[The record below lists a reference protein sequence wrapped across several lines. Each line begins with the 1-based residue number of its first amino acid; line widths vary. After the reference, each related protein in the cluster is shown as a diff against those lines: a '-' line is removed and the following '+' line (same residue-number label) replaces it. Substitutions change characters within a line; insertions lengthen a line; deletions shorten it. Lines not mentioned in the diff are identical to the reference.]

1 MGSSIKRS
9 KKGWSARWRDIDGVG
24 QWKSG
29 FQTKKEADDYWKDQ
43 EALVRKGRRTNV
55 ADMNMTL
62 RDYVIDKW
70 RLTLDVRPATKA
82 DYQRALRSHIIP
94 VFGDLPMSSIK
105 PEDIKAFAVVLK
117 NEKRLAPRTSEKI
130 LNLLAQI
137 LKTAVINDYLYKNPF
152 EQIKRGTAEKLN
164 EVQPL
169 TFSEVQEIVNNLA
182 PQYQIM
188 VWIGYWTGMRPSELL
203 GLTYEQLDFEAGT
216 IEIDR
221 QLSRDT
227 KIVHEPKGLK
237 TKASRR
243 TIGFPKVLQEQIK
256 QHVETYGL
264 GPSGLLMQN
273 RLGGVLRYPDA
284 NRLFRNASR
293 GVGRLKSGQGMHQL
307 RHACVSTLANLGVSP
322 KDIQVW
328 VGHKGIS
335 ETMDVYGHLFPDAKN
350 KVAARLDAFAIES
363 EEYEKV
369 DLNLFNVNA

>member
-1 MGSSIKRS
+1 V
-9 KKGWSARWRDIDGVG
+9 DGVG

-29 FQTKKEADDYWKDQ
+29 FKTKKEADNYWKDQ

-55 ADMNMTL
+55 ADLNMTL
-62 RDYVIDKW
+62 YDYVLYKW
-70 RLTLDVRPATKA
+70 KLTLDVRPATKA
-82 DYQRALRSHIIP
+82 DYQRALRSHILP
-94 VFGDLPMSSIK
+94 VFGDTAMSTIK
-105 PEDIKAFAVVLK
+105 PEDIKAFGVMLK
-117 NEKRLAPRTSEKI
+117 NEKGLAPRTTEKI

-137 LKTAVINDYLYKNPF
+137 LRAAVINEYLFRSPF

-169 TFSEVQEIVNNLA
+169 SFIEIQTIVDNLA
-182 PQYQIM
+182 PEYQIM

-203 GLTYEQLDFEAGT
+203 GLTFEQLDFENGT

-227 KIVHEPKGLK
+227 SIIHEPKGLK

-243 TIGFPKVLQEQIK
+243 TIGFPTVLQEQIK
-256 QHVETYGL
+256 RHIKVYGL
-264 GPSGLLMQN
+264 GPSGLILQN

-284 NRLFRNASR
+284 NRLFRNASK
-293 GVGRLKSGQGMHQL
+293 GIGGLKSGQGMHQL
-307 RHACVSTLANLGVSP
+307 RHACVSTLANIGVSP

-350 KVAARLDAFAIES
+350 KVAARLDAFAHES
-363 EEYEKV
+363 EASRKL
-369 DLNLFNVNA
+369 DLSLLRANG

>member
-1 MGSSIKRS
+1 MGSSVKRS
-9 KKGWSARWRDIDGVG
+9 KKSWTARWRDVDGVG

-29 FQTKKEADDYWKDQ
+29 FKTKKEADNYWKDQ

-55 ADMNMTL
+55 ADLNMTL
-62 RDYVIDKW
+62 YDYVLYKW
-70 RLTLDVRPATKA
+70 KLTLDVRPATKT
-82 DYQRALRSHIIP
+82 DYQRALRSHILP
-94 VFGDLPMSSIK
+94 VFGDTAMSTIK
-105 PEDIKAFAVVLK
+105 PEDIKAFGVMLK
-117 NEKRLAPRTSEKI
+117 NEKDLAPRTTEKI

-137 LKTAVINDYLYKNPF
+137 LRAAVINEYLFRSPF

-169 TFSEVQEIVNNLA
+169 SFSEIQSIVDNLA

-203 GLTYEQLDFEAGT
+203 GLTFEQLDFENGT

-227 KIVHEPKGLK
+227 SIIHEPKGLK

-243 TIGFPKVLQEQIK
+243 TIGFPTILQEQIK
-256 QHVETYGL
+256 QHIKVYGL
-264 GPSGLLMQN
+264 GPSGLILQN

-284 NRLFRNASR
+284 NRLFRNASI
-293 GVGRLKSGQGMHQL
+293 GIGGLKSGQGMHQL
-307 RHACVSTLANLGVSP
+307 RHACVSTLANIGVSP

-350 KVAARLDAFAIES
+350 KVAARLDAFAFENNPQAQNIQKLVS
-363 EEYEKV
+363 I
-369 DLNLFNVNA
+369 NT